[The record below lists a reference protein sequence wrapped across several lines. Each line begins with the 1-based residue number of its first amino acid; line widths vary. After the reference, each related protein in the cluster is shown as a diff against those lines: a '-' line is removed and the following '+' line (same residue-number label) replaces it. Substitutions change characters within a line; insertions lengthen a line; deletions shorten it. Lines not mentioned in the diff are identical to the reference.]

1 MACECKKVIARLGQ
15 ERDQLATAYSLMHSA
30 LIKEKDG
37 RRSLEA
43 ERDQL
48 AARVERL
55 SRVLKDCA
63 PNLQNKDELYGLK
76 WAVCDIIN
84 ESPAASLLLHDAGV
98 LRKWASRF
106 GHEAYPN
113 YENKYSMGHYA
124 ALTNVSRMLHEEANR
139 IEQESKS

>member
-1 MACECKKVIARLGQ
+1 MTCECKKVIETLEQ
-15 ERDQLATAYSLMHSA
+15 ERGDLAAAYNLMHSA

-37 RRSLEA
+37 RRSIEA
-43 ERDQL
+43 ERDEL

-84 ESPAASLLLHDAGV
+84 EAPAASLLLHDADIMKMLSDRFYDMGAEPHV
-98 LRKWASRF
+98 YGKEMTFEELGDHFETVAADLRKQ
-106 GHEAYPN
+106 
-113 YENKYSMGHYA
+113 A
-124 ALTNVSRMLHEEANR
+124 A
-139 IEQESKS
+139 EQESK